1 MPRLLTVP
9 DHEAITISMNST
21 ERRSV
26 LALATVYGSRML
38 GLFMI
43 LPVFVLLG
51 RDLTGATPMLLGVAL
66 GAYGLSQALLQIPFG
81 MLSDR
86 FGRKPLIYLGLI
98 LFAAGSLVAAFS
110 DSIHG
115 VIAGRILQ
123 GAGAIASVLMAL
135 ASDLTREENRTRAMA
150 MIGLSIGLAFA
161 LSLVL
166 GPLVGDW
173 YGLTG
178 IFSLTAAFSV
188 VGIVLVATVVP
199 TPEIRMHQPDA
210 LPAREQIRQV
220 LSSPR
225 LLRLDAGIFCLHLIL
240 TAVFLV
246 VPVLLEDR
254 LGVAGSDHWWVYLT
268 AMGTGFVAMLPL
280 MIVGEKHRRIKG
292 VMTFAVA
299 LLAAAVALLGVP
311 MDSVLTL
318 WLILFGFFVGFNL
331 LEALLPSLISKEAP
345 AAGKGSAMGVYSTSQ
360 FLGSFVGGA
369 VGGWASGIAGLT
381 GVIVL
386 MLAAAL
392 VWLLIVATMSQP
404 TYASSLSL
412 QLDPACQTAPPQI
425 REALLDIPGVKDA
438 VVLVNT
444 HEAWLKV
451 DRQTLNEEALWQLS
465 FVARRQA

>member
-1 MPRLLTVP
+1 M
-9 DHEAITISMNST
+9 TISMNST

-38 GLFMI
+38 GLFMV
-43 LPVFVLLG
+43 LPVFVILG
-51 RDLTGATPMLLGVAL
+51 RDLDGATPMLLGVAL
-66 GAYGLSQALLQIPFG
+66 GAYGLTQAVLQIPFG

-86 FGRKPLIYLGLI
+86 FGRKPLIYLGLV

-115 VIAGRILQ
+115 VIAGRLLQ

-150 MIGLSIGLAFA
+150 TIGLSIGLAFA

-166 GPLVGDW
+166 GPIVGEW

-178 IFSLTAAFSV
+178 IFTLTAVFSMIGV
-188 VGIVLVATVVP
+188 VLVAFVVP
-199 TPEIRMHQPDA
+199 SPESRIHQPDA
-210 LPAREQIRQV
+210 LPAREQIRQL
-220 LSSPR
+220 LSSSR

-254 LGVAGSDHWWVYLT
+254 FAVQGSQHWWIYLT
-268 AMGTGFVAMLPL
+268 AMGVGFIAMLPL
-280 MIVGEKHRRIKG
+280 IIVGEKQRRIKG
-292 VMTFAVA
+292 VMIFAVA

-311 MDSVLTL
+311 LSSILQL
-318 WLILFGFFVGFNL
+318 WLVLFAFFVGFNL
-331 LEALLPSLISKEAP
+331 LEAMLPSLISKEAP

-360 FLGSFVGGA
+360 FLGSFIGGS
-369 VGGWASGIAGLT
+369 VGGWASGVAGLT

-392 VWLLIVATMSQP
+392 IWLIVVATMAQP
-404 TYASSLSL
+404 SYASSLSL
-412 QLDPACQTAPPQI
+412 PLDPQCRTAPPEI
-425 REALLDIPGVKDA
+425 REALLSVPGVNDA

-465 FVARRQA
+465 FVARQQA

>member
-1 MPRLLTVP
+1 
-9 DHEAITISMNST
+9 
-21 ERRSV
+21 
-26 LALATVYGSRML
+26 
-38 GLFMI
+38 
-43 LPVFVLLG
+43 
-51 RDLTGATPMLLGVAL
+51 MLLGVAL
-66 GAYGLSQALLQIPFG
+66 GAYGLTQAVLQIPFG

-86 FGRKPLIYLGLI
+86 FGRKPLIYLGLV

-115 VIAGRILQ
+115 VIAGRLLQ

-150 MIGLSIGLAFA
+150 TIGLSIGLAFA

-166 GPLVGDW
+166 GPLVGEW

-178 IFSLTAAFSV
+178 IFTLTAVFSMIGV
-188 VGIVLVATVVP
+188 VLVAFVVP
-199 TPEIRMHQPDA
+199 SPESRIHQPDA

-220 LSSPR
+220 LSSSR

-254 LGVAGSDHWWVYLT
+254 FAVQGSQHWWI
-268 AMGTGFVAMLPL
+268 LPDGHGGR
-280 MIVGEKHRRIKG
+280 VHCH
-292 VMTFAVA
+292 
-299 LLAAAVALLGVP
+299 AAADYRGRETASDQRRDDLCRGTAGGGRGPSGRALSSILQ
-311 MDSVLTL
+311 L
-318 WLILFGFFVGFNL
+318 WLVLFAFFVGFNL
-331 LEALLPSLISKEAP
+331 LEAMLPSLISKEAP

-360 FLGSFVGGA
+360 FLGSFIGGS
-369 VGGWASGIAGLT
+369 VGGWASGVAGLT

-392 VWLLIVATMSQP
+392 IWLIVVATMAQP
-404 TYASSLSL
+404 SYASSLSL
-412 QLDPACQTAPPQI
+412 PLDPQCRTAPPEI
-425 REALLDIPGVKDA
+425 REALLSVPGVNDA

-465 FVARRQA
+465 FVARQQA

>member
-1 MPRLLTVP
+1 
-9 DHEAITISMNST
+9 MNAT

-38 GLFMI
+38 GLFMV

-51 RDLTGATPMLLGVAL
+51 RDLEGATPMLLGVAL

-86 FGRKPLIYLGLI
+86 LGRKPLIYLGLL

-110 DSIHG
+110 DSIQG

-166 GPLVGDW
+166 GPLVGEW
-173 YGLTG
+173 FGLSG
-178 IFSLTAAFSV
+178 IFALTAVFSG
-188 VGIVLVATVVP
+188 VGIVLVALVVP
-199 TPEIRMHQPDA
+199 TPESRIHQPDA
-210 LPAREQIRQV
+210 LPAREQIRAV
-220 LSSPR
+220 LSSSR
-225 LLRLDAGIFCLHLIL
+225 LLRLDAGIFFLHLIL

-246 VPVLLEDR
+246 IPILLEDR
-254 LGVAGSDHWWVYLT
+254 LGISGSDHWWIYLS
-268 AMGTGFVAMLPL
+268 AMAAGFVAMLPL
-280 MIVGEKHRRIKG
+280 MILGEKKRRIKG
-292 VMTFAVA
+292 VMILAVA
-299 LLAAAVALLGVP
+299 LLALAVALLGMP
-311 MDSVLTL
+311 MGSLPAL
-318 WLILFGFFVGFNL
+318 WLVLMGFFVGFNL

-360 FLGSFVGGA
+360 FLGSFIGGT
-369 VGGWASGIAGLT
+369 VGGWASGAAGLT

-386 MLAAAL
+386 MLTAAL
-392 VWLLIVATMSQP
+392 AWLVIVATMAQP
-404 TYASSLSL
+404 SYASSLSL
-412 QLDPACQTAPPQI
+412 RLDPECRASPPQM
-425 REALLDIPGVKDA
+425 REAFLEISGVKDA
-438 VVLVNT
+438 VVLVSSQ
-444 HEAWLKV
+444 EAWLKV
-451 DRQTLNEEALWQLS
+451 DRQALNEEALWQLS
-465 FVARRQA
+465 FVARHQA